1 MPNGSS
7 VERNAMLRLPEWD
20 GKLVLA
26 AIFVAAYFSL
36 AAYIIKFGALS
47 ANQKD
52 LALVVLAA
60 TGPQLTQIFTSLFR
74 TTAADE
80 RQAALRSGDLR
91 SAIETPATGVPT
103 SEEVAAAVEKGVKR
117 GVESAEPVEVHP
129 TAEEAMPAPLAA
141 DGRNR
146 DWLDQP
152 TEPPAPAPA
161 SAPAGPTPVLED

>member
-7 VERNAMLRLPEWD
+7 VEGIAMLRLPEWD

-91 SAIETPATGVPT
+91 SAIGTPATAAPT
-103 SEEVAAAVEKGVKR
+103 SEQFAAAVEKGVKR
-117 GVESAEPVEVHP
+117 GVESAEPVQVHP
-129 TAEEAMPAPLAA
+129 TAEDTYAPLAA
-141 DGRNR
+141 DGRTR

-152 TEPPAPAPA
+152 TEPPAPVPA